1 MQDYNINLNSITKES
16 KVYSF
21 IVRDDFFKAFES
33 SEVKTVNIDIVI
45 NAKKEYKKYI
55 LNIKL
60 TGIIKNLLCD
70 LCAEELNIPVKN
82 TTTII
87 LQESKEKLE
96 SNDEIIYIQPHQ
108 NTINLKSLF
117 FEIITLSIPNKRIH
131 IKDKK
136 GNSECNNDMLKLIEK
151 YMQKEEGYDERWQKL
166 NKIKTI

>member
-33 SEVKTVNIDIVI
+33 SEVTKANIDIVI
-45 NAKKEYKKYI
+45 NAKKEYKKYV

-70 LCAEELNIPVKN
+70 LCTEELNIPIKN

-87 LQESKEKLE
+87 LQESKEQLE
-96 SNDEIIYIQPHQ
+96 SNDEIIYIQTHQ

-117 FEIITLSIPNKRIH
+117 FEIITLSIPNKRTH
-131 IKDKK
+131 IKDQK

-166 NKIKTI
+166 NEIKTI

>member
-1 MQDYNINLNSITKES
+1 MCT
-16 KVYSF
+16 
-21 IVRDDFFKAFES
+21 
-33 SEVKTVNIDIVI
+33 
-45 NAKKEYKKYI
+45 
-55 LNIKL
+55 
-60 TGIIKNLLCD
+60 
-70 LCAEELNIPVKN
+70 EELSIPIKN

-87 LQESKEKLE
+87 LQESKEQLE

-166 NKIKTI
+166 NEIKTI